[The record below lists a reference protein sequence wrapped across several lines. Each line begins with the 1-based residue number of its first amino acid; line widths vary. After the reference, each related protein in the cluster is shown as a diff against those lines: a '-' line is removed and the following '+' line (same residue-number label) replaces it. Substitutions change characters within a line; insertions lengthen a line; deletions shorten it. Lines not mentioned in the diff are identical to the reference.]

1 MGVGGPLRLL
11 FSADIGPNYELLQPD
26 PEAPSDLDY
35 VICEATYGDTDRVE
49 VNAESRRTRLRD
61 EVCAAIQPNGA
72 LLIPS
77 FAVERAKEVISDLVQ
92 LMAEGELPAIP
103 IHVDSPLAKKA
114 TEVFTRH
121 SQELEGGSELLA
133 VAAGALH

>member
-1 MGVGGPLRLL
+1 MEELCPSVWEQNHQGKLIIGFASILTKTLARGG
-11 FSADIGPNYELLQPD
+11 
-26 PEAPSDLDY
+26 
-35 VICEATYGDTDRVE
+35 T
-49 VNAESRRTRLRD
+49 
-61 EVCAAIQPNGA
+61 